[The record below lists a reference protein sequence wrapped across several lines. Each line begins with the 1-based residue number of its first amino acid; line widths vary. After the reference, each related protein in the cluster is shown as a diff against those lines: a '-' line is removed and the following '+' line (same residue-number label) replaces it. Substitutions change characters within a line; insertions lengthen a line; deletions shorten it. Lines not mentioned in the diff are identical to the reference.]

1 MPPCSDIQISSG
13 YLLDK
18 GADVNAKNN
27 SGVTALMSAAYAGQ
41 ADSVKALLER
51 KANVN
56 LKDSSGNTALSLAK
70 KKGKKDVLS
79 LLSNAGA
86 K

>member
-1 MPPCSDIQISSG
+1 
-13 YLLDK
+13 
-18 GADVNAKNN
+18 
-27 SGVTALMSAAYAGQ
+27 MSAAYAGQ

-56 LKDSSGNTALSLAK
+56 LKDISGNTALSLAR